1 MPEPFHFYSELHLVK
16 LLGLKAKNPAELL
29 EHVKHVPTSSIYYHT
44 HRFLQQHHY
53 LTPEPPNDFA
63 YWATNIL
70 SLDALGEL
78 LASIDII
85 HFTDM
90 EALRKAFVKIL
101 AEYIEKGKFVVDCE
115 PGAEFHFMSC
125 VTVIMP
131 TNYVAHTLEEFVDAL
146 STVSISSLYF
156 HVFEARLRLGGSEND
171 FSRWFKGIGMEQLA
185 QEVSRLDP
193 YTITLEG
200 LRERII
206 KAALPRP
213 RSSKTPGVVKGLR
226 EKFITTLRKYVKHQ

>member
-1 MPEPFHFYSELHLVK
+1 MCEPFYFYSELHLVK

-29 EHVKHVPTSSIYYHT
+29 EHIKHVPATSIYYHT

-63 YWATNIL
+63 YWVTNIL

-85 HFTDM
+85 HFTDI
-90 EALRKAFVKIL
+90 EALRKSFVKVL
-101 AEYIEKGKFVVDCE
+101 SEYIEKGKFVVGCE

-125 VTVIMP
+125 VTVIIP
-131 TNYVAHTLEEFVDAL
+131 THYVAHTLEEFVEAL
-146 STVSISSLYF
+146 SKVSISSLYF
-156 HVFEARLRLGGSEND
+156 HMFEARLRLGGSEND

-200 LRERII
+200 LRERILE
-206 KAALPRP
+206 AAQPRP
-213 RSSKTPGVVKGLR
+213 HNTKIPGVLKGFR
-226 EKFITTLRKYVKHQ
+226 EKLIITLRKYVKHK

>member
-1 MPEPFHFYSELHLVK
+1 MPEPFHFYSELHLVR

-29 EHVKHVPTSSIYYHT
+29 EHIRHVPTSSIYYHT

-63 YWATNIL
+63 YWVTNIL

-85 HFTDM
+85 HFTDI
-90 EALRKAFVKIL
+90 EALRKSFVTVL
-101 AEYIEKGKFVVDCE
+101 SSYIENGKFVVDCE

-131 TNYVAHTLEEFVDAL
+131 TPYVAHTVEEFVEAL
-146 STVSISSLYF
+146 SKVSISSLYF
-156 HVFEARLRLGGSEND
+156 HMFEARLRLGGAEND
-171 FSRWFKGIGMEQLA
+171 FSRWFKGIGREQIA
-185 QEVSRLDP
+185 HEISHLDP

-200 LRERII
+200 LRARILE
-206 KAALPRP
+206 AALGRP
-213 RSSKTPGVVKGLR
+213 HVPKTPGVIKGLR
-226 EKFITTLRKYVKHQ
+226 EKLINTLRKYVKHR